1 MTGERAWD
9 MLATRYSVES
19 AETGQVLSISITSRK
34 RPFGARGKN
43 PTRYGAAEDPSFP
56 PEAARRPR
64 VYGLRIIQTREQ

>member
-34 RPFGARGKN
+34 RKFGGWPRKSFQEAGSNFER
-43 PTRYGAAEDPSFP
+43 RSRRQAEIEIFK
-56 PEAARRPR
+56 
-64 VYGLRIIQTREQ
+64 T